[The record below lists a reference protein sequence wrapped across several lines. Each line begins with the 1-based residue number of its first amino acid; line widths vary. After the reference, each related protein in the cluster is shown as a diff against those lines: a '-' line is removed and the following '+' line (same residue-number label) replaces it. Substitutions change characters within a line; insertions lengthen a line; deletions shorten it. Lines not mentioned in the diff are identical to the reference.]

1 MKKIAKIAIIEI
13 INVLLIIAIIG
24 CYNLV
29 ENYNEYKNDKELN
42 NIKITMSNKI
52 EKADMD
58 KYSDELQS
66 LCNTY
71 PYKDYYD
78 FYYCIVKVENNS
90 KFYIYDVSFHEGTNG
105 DKWILDYESDGS
117 DNCYIKPNSTEY
129 VALPVSVDKTISE
142 EELKSIPEELPKSVD
157 ISADKESDSNKLM
170 DYYFYRQPVQCEL
183 TDEDYSTNEFVFSLG
198 FI

>member
-1 MKKIAKIAIIEI
+1 
-13 INVLLIIAIIG
+13 
-24 CYNLV
+24 
-29 ENYNEYKNDKELN
+29 
-42 NIKITMSNKI
+42 MSNKI

-58 KYSDELQS
+58 KYSDELQA
-66 LCNTY
+66 LYNTY

-117 DNCYIKPNSTEY
+117 NNCYIKPNSIEY
-129 VALPVSVDKTISE
+129 VSLPVSVDKTISE

-157 ISADKESDSNKLM
+157 ISADKESDSGKLM

-183 TDEDYSTNEFVFSLG
+183 TDEDYSTNEFVFSVG